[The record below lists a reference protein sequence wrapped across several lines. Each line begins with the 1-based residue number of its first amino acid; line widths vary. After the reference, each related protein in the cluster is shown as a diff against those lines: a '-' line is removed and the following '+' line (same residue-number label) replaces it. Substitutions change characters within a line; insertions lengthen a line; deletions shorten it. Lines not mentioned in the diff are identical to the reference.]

1 MKKQVLFIDY
11 ENIQNVDLS
20 SMKDTETEIKIF
32 VGQTQHKIPF
42 DLVMSAQ
49 TLGRSVE
56 WVKIDGDGRNAL
68 DFHIA
73 YYLGSLS
80 KQPGYDSFIILS
92 KDTGYDPL
100 IRHINKQGITC
111 RRINS
116 ILEFSKEKG
125 LLGFTD
131 ERMAKVMDNLTK
143 IAKNK
148 RPRTRKTL
156 TQHLSSLFQKKFDE
170 QEIATI
176 IDSLFVQQTLSEDN
190 NKLTYNI

>member
-32 VGQTQHKIPF
+32 VGQTRHKIPF

-125 LLGFTD
+125 LLDGQGHGQSHEDRKKQKAED
-131 ERMAKVMDNLTK
+131 E
-143 IAKNK
+143 KN
-148 RPRTRKTL
+148 PHPTS
-156 TQHLSSLFQKKFDE
+156 QFS
-170 QEIATI
+170 
-176 IDSLFVQQTLSEDN
+176 LSEEVR
-190 NKLTYNI
+190 